1 MDCFF
6 NLFVVILFYKCVT
19 NDLFLAM
26 SFGKGKVLLQ
36 FDFDVQFYKTNNSSY
51 FCNFDWYIKTHK
63 NIDKDYQLMP
73 LAEENSPSQP
83 IIFLVTK
90 RGSEPFSLCAPATLP
105 VSNIIET
112 ILHYEMTLLNTSNAM
127 ERCYNGSLTVC
138 IGSVLY
144 VELWPRV
151 NH

>member
-1 MDCFF
+1 
-6 NLFVVILFYKCVT
+6 
-19 NDLFLAM
+19 M

-36 FDFDVQFYKTNNSSY
+36 FDFDVQFYKTNDSSY
-51 FCNFDWYIKTHK
+51 FYSFDWYIKTHK

-138 IGSVLY
+138 IGPVLY